1 MECPD
6 LDRGDQFELRLF
18 IEEIV
23 CNLCRFMHVERDR
36 VAPESVRIRQEVEV
50 GPPDAFADIVVD
62 VPGFTRYIVEVDYG
76 YSLDR
81 IVESLSRKYSHDV
94 EWFRSVAKLVLVID
108 RHNHPDA
115 HALVQRVRRLVPEY
129 WSIELWEEDYLLGLI
144 RSYFVIEVDSFG
156 SDKVQEVRN
165 AIDNAKGRYAFGD
178 AYANSPL
185 DASLLW
191 HFGYWRLRNLF
202 EAAGSAKRDLLSPGI
217 CRDVAVVFADLSGYS
232 GYVHDTP
239 YDRTI
244 QQCLG
249 FFSSKS
255 RYQIIN
261 DGGMVY
267 QFQGDAVIGFFGLP
281 DHPAAYIDR
290 AFECAKSLLMIGE
303 SVSHEWQRRLDR
315 MQPVH
320 GVHVGIA
327 LGDIQLHSLRPF
339 SRTYIGAVGDSI
351 NLAAR
356 LSAHAQPGQIVVS
369 NLIHRHL
376 SVAAQNMC
384 HASEPV
390 QAKNV
395 GLIRAWTYEQASA
408 GQTHYKR

>member
-6 LDRGDQFELRLF
+6 PHSDDQFELRLF

-23 CNLCRFMHVERDR
+23 CNLCRFMHVARDR

-50 GPPDAFADIVVD
+50 APPDAFADIVVD

-76 YSLDR
+76 YSLDH
-81 IVESLSRKYSHDV
+81 IVESLSRKYRRDV
-94 EWFRSVAKLVLVID
+94 DWFRSIAKLVLVID
-108 RHNHPDA
+108 SHNHPDTRG
-115 HALVQRVRRLVPEY
+115 LLQRVRPLVPED
-129 WSIELWEEDYLLGLI
+129 WDVELWEEHHLLELI
-144 RSYFVIEVDSFG
+144 RNYFAIEVDSFG
-156 SDKVQEVRN
+156 SDKLQEVRN
-165 AIDNAKGRYAFGD
+165 AIDHAKGRYAFGD
-178 AYANSPL
+178 AYTNSPL
-185 DASLLW
+185 DALLLW
-191 HFGYWRLRNLF
+191 HFGYWRLRNLL
-202 EAAGSAKRDLLSPGI
+202 EATGRAKRDLLSPGI
-217 CRDVAVVFADLSGYS
+217 YRDVAVIFADLSGFS

-244 QQCLG
+244 QECLS

-267 QFQGDAVIGFFGLP
+267 QFQGDAVIGFFGFP

-290 AFECAKSLLMIGE
+290 AFECAKSLLMLGE
-303 SVSHEWQRRLDR
+303 SVSNEWQRRLDR

-320 GVHVGIA
+320 GAHVGIA

-339 SRTYIGAVGDSI
+339 SRTYIGAVGDAI
-351 NLAAR
+351 NIAAR

-395 GLIRAWTYEQASA
+395 GLIRAWTYEQAGA
-408 GQTHYKR
+408 GRTA